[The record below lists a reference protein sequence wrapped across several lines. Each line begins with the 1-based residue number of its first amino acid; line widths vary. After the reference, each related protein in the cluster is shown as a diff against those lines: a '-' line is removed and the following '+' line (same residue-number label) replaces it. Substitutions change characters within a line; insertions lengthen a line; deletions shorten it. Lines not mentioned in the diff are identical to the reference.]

1 MITHHRREDDGS
13 LLVILPVSLTV
24 AVGLAVATL
33 SLSTTNLTD
42 TNRETRKIQAYYVAK
57 AGIEQQIERVRD
69 LTEVAVL
76 VNAFAGVD
84 SLHQHR
90 TFESESLDVGSGQV
104 GVYDV
109 SVRIEGR
116 PLDGSAAPTMS
127 NSRRFVT
134 IRSTGY
140 VPNKTDA
147 NAVTHS
153 LETTVLVELSA
164 SEVFDYSYFIN
175 NWGWFYGNTIKSN
188 GNVRSNGVFDCGNYT
203 PTINGAPRFLGL
215 NGTDVYGYIDD
226 NEDGVKDGTDG
237 GIYAGWGV
245 KNCGN
250 VQGMAGL
257 ADATGKKINQH
268 EYTDQVDMP
277 NLSNLALYEQH
288 AVSTGSSISIGSTV
302 VSDAVCGDNASE
314 KQNLCLIGTTTN
326 PIVLNGTVVV
336 RGSLIIKGVVS
347 GRGTIYAG
355 GNVYV
360 ADDVTYLTP
369 PTSVRPTENTEAGFE
384 TWLSANATKNAL
396 GLFARENIVL
406 GDYTHST
413 FNSYVGSWMA
423 HPDNQSKED
432 AGADGIPNTRW
443 GRDGVP
449 YTWDDDYLEGDGQW
463 TVDHYTA
470 EMAAQGLIPSGKSV
484 GDAIPGTGEDIDGD
498 GTYDAT
504 TTMTNL
510 AVPAALN
517 STNWAGNIPAGTSA
531 FNSIATRNIAK
542 MDCAM
547 YTNHTLAGYVINS
560 GGDINFNGCIVSRNE
575 DIVYTA
581 NNLVM
586 NHDLRLM
593 GGGDFFG
600 YYLPRTFKNLRVMR
614 VTDDVGTIHWDQ
626 VTSEPSGNVL
636 GGSN

>member
-1 MITHHRREDDGS
+1 MNTHNRREDDGS

-76 VNAFAGVD
+76 VNAFSGVD
-84 SLHQHR
+84 NLHQHR
-90 TFESESLDVGSGQV
+90 TFEDEPLDVGSGQV
-104 GVYDV
+104 GVFDV

-147 NAVTHS
+147 NAIAHT

-250 VQGMAGL
+250 VQGMAGTTN
-257 ADATGKKINQH
+257 AEGKKINQH

-288 AVSTGSSISIGSTV
+288 AISSASTISIGSTI
-302 VSDAVCGDNASE
+302 VSDAVCGDNAGE
-314 KQNLCLIGTTTN
+314 KQNLCLIGTTTD

-360 ADDVTYLTP
+360 ADDITYLTP

-384 TWLSANATKNAL
+384 SWLSANATKNAL

-413 FNSYVGSWMA
+413 FNSYVGGWMA

-449 YTWDDDYLEGDGQW
+449 FTWDDDYLEGDGQW

-470 EMAAQGLIPSGKSV
+470 EMAAQGLIPAGKSV

-498 GTYDAT
+498 GTYDPT
-504 TTMTNL
+504 TTMSNL

-517 STNWAGNIPAGTSA
+517 STNWAGNIPSGTSA
-531 FNSIATRNIAK
+531 FNSIATRYIAQ

-560 GGDINFNGCIVSRNE
+560 GGDIKFNGCIVSRNE
-575 DIVYTA
+575 DIVYSA
-581 NNLVM
+581 ANLVM

-600 YYLPRTFKNLRVMR
+600 YYLPRTFKNIRVMR
-614 VTDDVGTIHWDQ
+614 VTDDVGRVHWDQ
-626 VTSEPSGNVL
+626 VTSEP
-636 GGSN
+636 